1 MKSLGSVSNRN
12 MRFLHKR
19 IILVLD
25 LWDGHTT
32 GSLGDKVL
40 FTALSEQILHMVEL
54 SLMLTIRL
62 AYMLE
67 SIFLVSIL
75 KPCQVSLS
83 SRWALA
89 KASISETIS
98 GSRDISS
105 EELLKTLKFQSLTT
119 RSFSSISQAQ
129 AAT

>member
-1 MKSLGSVSNRN
+1 M
-12 MRFLHKR
+12 
-19 IILVLD
+19 
-25 LWDGHTT
+25 

-75 KPCQVSLS
+75 KPCPASLS
-83 SRWALA
+83 SRLALA

-98 GSRDISS
+98 GSPDISW
-105 EELLKTLKFQSLTT
+105 EESLRTLKSQFLTT

-129 AAT
+129 VAT